1 VAAVDIGA
9 RAMHRSDHARP
20 SAHAEVRRGVWRS
33 SLGLRTVQG
42 KRHLVIREGF
52 ETCCA
57 TSSGIQ
63 LRATGSALEDQRSL
77 LEVSE
82 VTSVARLRLVH
93 CTMRTLARNALF
105 LLGGVI
111 VAGLAILGLDIDEDD
126 AASEGDCFER
136 FEDDDLRV
144 GRGKRRRLPKKDPG
158 AVAAPAVVAPS
169 VAEPEPMKRDI
180 VSSPAPE
187 RVVTEPPVMAAEKTE
202 VPTAEKTE
210 LPVVAPRPETLPPV
224 RAPAVTFA
232 DDASDA
238 SDEPV
243 TPDDVDASAADVW
256 RAASAAAAA
265 TPHQAA
271 SSAPAHCE
279 SPFIAPGGA
288 VRRVRGEGGRG
299 LTRAANGAAAP
310 RVPSGVPR
318 TPGPRPFPKTPG
330 PTLPDSDDDDAEA
343 PSTSPE
349 RAASPM
355 EGVVLHASLEDLGRP
370 PANSR
375 YSTEQLDLE
384 LSDDDEGLADADENR
399 VPKEDD
405 ALGGATPG
413 TAFAKTYV
421 AASVGRVEAIVQADT
436 KREETAREYVDASE
450 RRVALRAKNAALR

>member
-1 VAAVDIGA
+1 
-9 RAMHRSDHARP
+9 MHRSDHARP

-33 SLGLRTVQG
+33 SLGRRTVQG
-42 KRHLVIREGF
+42 KRHLVREGF

-57 TSSGIQ
+57 TSTGIQ

-93 CTMRTLARNALF
+93 CTMRTLARDALF

-169 VAEPEPMKRDI
+169 VAEPEPMKRD
-180 VSSPAPE
+180 VASSPGPQ
-187 RVVTEPPVMAAEKTE
+187 RVVTEPPATAAEKTE
-202 VPTAEKTE
+202 EVPSAEKTEEVPSAEKTE

>member
-1 VAAVDIGA
+1 
-9 RAMHRSDHARP
+9 
-20 SAHAEVRRGVWRS
+20 
-33 SLGLRTVQG
+33 
-42 KRHLVIREGF
+42 LVREGF

-57 TSSGIQ
+57 TSTGIQ

-169 VAEPEPMKRDI
+169 VAEPEPMKRD
-180 VSSPAPE
+180 VASSPGPQ
-187 RVVTEPPVMAAEKTE
+187 RVVTEPPATAAEKTE
-202 VPTAEKTE
+202 EVPSAEKTEEVPSTEKTE

>member
-1 VAAVDIGA
+1 M
-9 RAMHRSDHARP
+9 RA
-20 SAHAEVRRGVWRS
+20 G
-33 SLGLRTVQG
+33 
-42 KRHLVIREGF
+42 
-52 ETCCA
+52 
-57 TSSGIQ
+57 
-63 LRATGSALEDQRSL
+63 
-77 LEVSE
+77 
-82 VTSVARLRLVH
+82 LVH

-126 AASEGDCFER
+126 AASEGDCLER
-136 FEDDDLRV
+136 FEDDLRV
-144 GRGKRRRLPKKDPG
+144 GRGKKRERVPKKDPG

-169 VAEPEPMKRDI
+169 VAEPEPMKRD
-180 VSSPAPE
+180 VASSPAPQ
-187 RVVTEPPVMAAEKTE
+187 RVVTEPPVTAAEKTE
-202 VPTAEKTE
+202 LPSAEKTEEVPSAEKTE

-318 TPGPRPFPKTPG
+318 TPGPRHFPKTPG
-330 PTLPDSDDDDAEA
+330 PTFPDSDDSDDDDAEA

>member
-1 VAAVDIGA
+1 
-9 RAMHRSDHARP
+9 M
-20 SAHAEVRRGVWRS
+20 VREG
-33 SLGLRTVQG
+33 
-42 KRHLVIREGF
+42 GF

-57 TSSGIQ
+57 TSTGIQ

-169 VAEPEPMKRDI
+169 VAEPEPMKRD
-180 VSSPAPE
+180 VASSPGPQ
-187 RVVTEPPVMAAEKTE
+187 RVVTEPPATAAEKTE
-202 VPTAEKTE
+202 EVPSAEKTEEVPSAEKTE

-256 RAASAAAAA
+256 LAASAAAAA

>member
-1 VAAVDIGA
+1 
-9 RAMHRSDHARP
+9 
-20 SAHAEVRRGVWRS
+20 
-33 SLGLRTVQG
+33 
-42 KRHLVIREGF
+42 
-52 ETCCA
+52 
-57 TSSGIQ
+57 
-63 LRATGSALEDQRSL
+63 
-77 LEVSE
+77 
-82 VTSVARLRLVH
+82 
-93 CTMRTLARNALF
+93 MRTLARNALF

-169 VAEPEPMKRDI
+169 VAEPEPMKRD
-180 VSSPAPE
+180 VASSPGPQ
-187 RVVTEPPVMAAEKTE
+187 RVVTEPPATAAEKTE
-202 VPTAEKTE
+202 EVPSAEKTEEVPSAEKTE

>member
-1 VAAVDIGA
+1 MV
-9 RAMHRSDHARP
+9 
-20 SAHAEVRRGVWRS
+20 
-33 SLGLRTVQG
+33 
-42 KRHLVIREGF
+42 REGF

-57 TSSGIQ
+57 TSTGIQ

-169 VAEPEPMKRDI
+169 VAEPEPMKRD
-180 VSSPAPE
+180 VASSPGPQ
-187 RVVTEPPVMAAEKTE
+187 RVVTEPPATAAEKTE
-202 VPTAEKTE
+202 EVPSAEKTEEVPSTEKTE

>member
-1 VAAVDIGA
+1 MV
-9 RAMHRSDHARP
+9 
-20 SAHAEVRRGVWRS
+20 
-33 SLGLRTVQG
+33 
-42 KRHLVIREGF
+42 REGF

-57 TSSGIQ
+57 TSTGIQ

-169 VAEPEPMKRDI
+169 VAEPEPMKRD
-180 VSSPAPE
+180 VASSPDPQ
-187 RVVTEPPVMAAEKTE
+187 RVVTEPPATAAEKTE
-202 VPTAEKTE
+202 EVPSAEKTEEVPSAEKTE
-210 LPVVAPRPETLPPV
+210 LPVVAPRPETPPPV

>member
-1 VAAVDIGA
+1 
-9 RAMHRSDHARP
+9 
-20 SAHAEVRRGVWRS
+20 
-33 SLGLRTVQG
+33 
-42 KRHLVIREGF
+42 
-52 ETCCA
+52 
-57 TSSGIQ
+57 
-63 LRATGSALEDQRSL
+63 
-77 LEVSE
+77 
-82 VTSVARLRLVH
+82 
-93 CTMRTLARNALF
+93 MRTLARNALF

-136 FEDDDLRV
+136 FEDDLRV
-144 GRGKRRRLPKKDPG
+144 GRGKKRVPKKDPR
-158 AVAAPAVVAPS
+158 AVAASAVVAPS

-187 RVVTEPPVMAAEKTE
+187 RVVTEPPVMAAEKTELPSAEKTEEVPTAEKTELPVVAPRPETLPPVRVVTEPPVMAAEKTE

-310 RVPSGVPR
+310 RVPRECREPRSEALPQDSRPDVARFGRRRRRGAVDVARARGVADGGR
-318 TPGPRPFPKTPG
+318 G
-330 PTLPDSDDDDAEA
+330 
-343 PSTSPE
+343 
-349 RAASPM
+349 AA
-355 EGVVLHASLEDLGRP
+355 
-370 PANSR
+370 
-375 YSTEQLDLE
+375 
-384 LSDDDEGLADADENR
+384 
-399 VPKEDD
+399 
-405 ALGGATPG
+405 
-413 TAFAKTYV
+413 
-421 AASVGRVEAIVQADT
+421 
-436 KREETAREYVDASE
+436 
-450 RRVALRAKNAALR
+450 RVAGGSRSASG

>member
-1 VAAVDIGA
+1 MSRVGIRSGAQA
-9 RAMHRSDHARP
+9 RAASRDRVDSQRSP
-20 SAHAEVRRGVWRS
+20 AELS
-33 SLGLRTVQG
+33 ELT
-42 KRHLVIREGF
+42 
-52 ETCCA
+52 
-57 TSSGIQ
+57 TS
-63 LRATGSALEDQRSL
+63 LRAG
-77 LEVSE
+77 
-82 VTSVARLRLVH
+82 LVH

-136 FEDDDLRV
+136 FEDDLRV
-144 GRGKRRRLPKKDPG
+144 GRGKKHERVPKKDPG

-169 VAEPEPMKRDI
+169 VAEPEPMKRD
-180 VSSPAPE
+180 VASSPAPQ
-187 RVVTEPPVMAAEKTE
+187 RVVTEPPVTAAEKTE
-202 VPTAEKTE
+202 LPSAEKTEEVPSAEKTE

-384 LSDDDEGLADADENR
+384 LSDDDEGLADEDENR

-436 KREETAREYVDASE
+436 KRGETAREYVDASE
-450 RRVALRAKNAALR
+450 RRVALRAKNAMLR

>member
-1 VAAVDIGA
+1 MV
-9 RAMHRSDHARP
+9 
-20 SAHAEVRRGVWRS
+20 
-33 SLGLRTVQG
+33 
-42 KRHLVIREGF
+42 REGF

-57 TSSGIQ
+57 TSTGIQ

-169 VAEPEPMKRDI
+169 VAEPEPMKRD
-180 VSSPAPE
+180 VASSPGPQ
-187 RVVTEPPVMAAEKTE
+187 RVVTEPPATAAEKTE
-202 VPTAEKTE
+202 EVPSAEKTEEVPSAEKTE

>member
-1 VAAVDIGA
+1 MV
-9 RAMHRSDHARP
+9 
-20 SAHAEVRRGVWRS
+20 
-33 SLGLRTVQG
+33 
-42 KRHLVIREGF
+42 REGF

-57 TSSGIQ
+57 TSTGIQ

-93 CTMRTLARNALF
+93 CTMRTLARDALF

-169 VAEPEPMKRDI
+169 VAEPEPMKRD
-180 VSSPAPE
+180 VASSPDPQ
-187 RVVTEPPVMAAEKTE
+187 RVVTEPPATAAEKTE
-202 VPTAEKTE
+202 EVPSAEKTEEVPSAEKTE